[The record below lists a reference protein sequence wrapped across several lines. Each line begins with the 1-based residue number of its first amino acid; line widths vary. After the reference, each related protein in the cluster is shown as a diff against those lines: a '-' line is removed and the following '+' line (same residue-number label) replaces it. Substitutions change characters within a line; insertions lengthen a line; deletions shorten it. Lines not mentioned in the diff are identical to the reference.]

1 MNATAQLGTGQ
12 MFDRIARRY
21 DVLNRVLSFGSDQ
34 RWRRAVVRALHV
46 QEGRRI
52 LDVATGTADLAILLA
67 RKGATVT
74 GVDPSRAMLD
84 VGREKVAR
92 AGLASRISLLEGIG
106 ESLPCEDA
114 SFDGACIAF
123 GIRNVPDRAAAL
135 REMRRVVRPGGR
147 LAILELNEPR
157 EGLLA
162 PFARAHV
169 HRVVPWIGSVISGD
183 REYRYL
189 ARSIAA
195 FPQPAAFSDLIE
207 SCGWSDVR
215 VRRFTFGV
223 ACLFT
228 ATLPLRAQRALVPA
242 GSRPTRAEAAA

>member
-1 MNATAQLGTGQ
+1 MSASAPVTVPPQELGSGR

-21 DVLNRVLSFGSDQ
+21 DLLNRVLSFGNDQ
-34 RWRRAVVRALHV
+34 RWRRAVVRSLDAKA
-46 QEGRRI
+46 GRRI
-52 LDVATGTADLAILLA
+52 LDLATGTADLAILLA
-67 RKGATVT
+67 RAGADVV

-84 VGREKVAR
+84 VGQAKVER
-92 AGLASRISLLEGIG
+92 GGLASQVSLLEGIG
-106 ESLPCEDA
+106 EAIPCADA
-114 SFDGACIAF
+114 SFDGVCIAF

-147 LAILELNEPR
+147 LAVLELNEPR
-157 EGLLA
+157 DGLLA

-169 HRVVPWIGSVISGD
+169 HGVVPWIGSVISGD

-195 FPQPAAFSDLIE
+195 FPQPAEFSALVE

-228 ATLPLRAQRALVPA
+228 GVNPGA
-242 GSRPTRAEAAA
+242 RP